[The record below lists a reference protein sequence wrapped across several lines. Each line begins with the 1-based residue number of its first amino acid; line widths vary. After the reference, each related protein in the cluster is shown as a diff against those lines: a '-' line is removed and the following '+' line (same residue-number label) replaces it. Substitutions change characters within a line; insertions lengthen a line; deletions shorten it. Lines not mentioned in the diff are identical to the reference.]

1 MPRICRN
8 RRSQYGRKIYD
19 QVFNKLIQ
27 QKFMM
32 KKSIHDVNNNT
43 NTGGIFILR
52 RYKIEQEK
60 EIVKENC
67 YIAKAFHG
75 IQPLVN
81 MPLKKTKIIL
91 SRSKLN
97 FPNKDIFIRDF
108 VPTGAGT

>member
-1 MPRICRN
+1 MSKQKKSIWSEDI
-8 RRSQYGRKIYD
+8 RSGLQQVNTTEIYD
-19 QVFNKLIQ
+19 G
-27 QKFMM
+27 
-32 KKSIHDVNNNT
+32 KSIHDVNNNT

-91 SRSKLN
+91 SRSELN